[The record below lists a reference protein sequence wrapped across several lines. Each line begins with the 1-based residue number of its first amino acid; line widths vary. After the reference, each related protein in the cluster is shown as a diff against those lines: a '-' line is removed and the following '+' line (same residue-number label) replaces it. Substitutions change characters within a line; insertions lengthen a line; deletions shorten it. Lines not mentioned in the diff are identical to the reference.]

1 MKYARSPCTK
11 SGLYKQLRRKPIY
24 FLLVRFHSDQI
35 LLLVVSFYSD
45 QILLLQIPQV
55 KFTMQFRGREM
66 THANVGKDVLMK
78 MANELEEYGTLDST
92 PKVQPILFITFS
104 NYKAK
109 PF

>member
-1 MKYARSPCTK
+1 
-11 SGLYKQLRRKPIY
+11 
-24 FLLVRFHSDQI
+24 
-35 LLLVVSFYSD
+35 
-45 QILLLQIPQV
+45 
-55 KFTMQFRGREM
+55 M

-104 NYKAK
+104 NYKAT